1 MSFFVIILSISS
13 YLIIRFHAPAI
24 IEKPI
29 LIQKQDR
36 KKEKQRR
43 RPGGDE
49 NMRGTNGENSKIV
62 MNQYMTVDVEKE
74 VTFSS
79 PNRSETVRARYRAN
93 GTFHCSSKLNKKIEI
108 ATGVPLKLI

>member
-1 MSFFVIILSISS
+1 MSAKIPYCMLPYYTCVLFRDNTFNFI

-24 IEKPI
+24 VEKPI

-43 RPGGDE
+43 RTSDDE
-49 NMRGTNGENSKIV
+49 NMSGTNGENSKIV
-62 MNQYMTVDVEKE
+62 MNQYMSVEKK
-74 VTFSS
+74 VIFSS

-93 GTFHCSSKLNKKIEI
+93 GKFYRSSKKI
-108 ATGVPLKLI
+108 KN